1 MGKLLVMQGR
11 HEEAIENLKRAIE
24 IQSDYAFAYYN
35 LAKAYQDIRD
45 FPNAI
50 YNLMF
55 ALNYEPDDV
64 YAINVLGRMF
74 LEVGLNDRALRTFQ
88 QVIDEFDVNDKFALF
103 GKAEALTA
111 MGRFNQAQEVLMNL
125 RNIAA
130 KTDKNMLNKID
141 DKLTKLKREMN
152 A

>member
-1 MGKLLVMQGR
+1 
-11 HEEAIENLKRAIE
+11 
-24 IQSDYAFAYYN
+24 
-35 LAKAYQDIRD
+35 QDIRD

-141 DKLTKLKREMN
+141 DKLTKLKREIN